1 MAATTPAP
9 TNGKGAAGKITQVI
23 GPVVDV
29 EFAAGE
35 LPEVYTALKIQNPN
49 VDQTDPAR
57 DLTVEVAQHLGE
69 RTVRCIAMDSTDG
82 LVRGMAVTNT
92 GQPIVMPVGR
102 EVLGRIL
109 NV

>member
-1 MAATTPAP
+1 MKMATTPAP

-49 VDQTDPAR
+49 VEATDSAR

-69 RTVRCIAMDSTDG
+69 RTVRTIAMDSTDG
-82 LVRGMAVTNT
+82 LVRGMPVANT
-92 GQPIVMPVGR
+92 HAPIMMPVGK
-102 EVLGRIL
+102 
-109 NV
+109 